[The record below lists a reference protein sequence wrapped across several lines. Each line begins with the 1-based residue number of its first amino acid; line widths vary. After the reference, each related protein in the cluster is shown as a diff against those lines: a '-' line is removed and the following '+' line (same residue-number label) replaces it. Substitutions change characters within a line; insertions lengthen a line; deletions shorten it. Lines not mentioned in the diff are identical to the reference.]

1 MRRLALVAVILL
13 LTPLASAVPEA
24 TVELKIERKLAN
36 FDLGI
41 NGGELSPN
49 GSKVLIYGEDGYA
62 HLLSAESADDENT
75 DVRLE
80 NETVQSLNSATWHP
94 GGKSA
99 LIVGDS
105 GTVLRFNS
113 TNYALGEA
121 EGAIAMADKD
131 INAIQFTPGSSV
143 AYLGTNDGEIWKYY
157 ADTFTLLDNTA
168 SSRITDIDCMRNE
181 NICVFTTLDDGIAV
195 VDQGDSISWIT
206 NTKFHTWLGVG
217 CEDPTMNACTAFA
230 SGKKTAPV
238 NINVLDTTQSSIGEI
253 IVLGQLQGDII
264 GDNPATESCSLI
276 AMAPFAMVR
285 WNQYD
290 EEAFLMFSKDNASE
304 VDVLLG
310 GETYAFAWEN
320 SVNTGFIVTS
330 QGRIVSF
337 APISEELGGGIPT
350 IFIGLFAM
358 TIPGVFLGLIY
369 WNSPFLQRQY
379 ARLVGRN
386 KKK

>member
-121 EGAIAMADKD
+121 EGATAMADKD

-310 GETYAFAWEN
+310 GESYAFAWEN

>member
-36 FDLGI
+36 FDLGV

-62 HLLSAESADDENT
+62 HLLSAGSADDENT
-75 DVRLE
+75 DIRLE

-143 AYLGTNDGEIWKYY
+143 AYLGTDDGEIWKYY

-238 NINVLDTTQSSIGEI
+238 NVNILDTTQSSIGEI

-264 GDNPATESCSLI
+264 GDNPASESCSLI

-290 EEAFLMFSKDNASE
+290 EEAFLMFSNDNASE
-304 VDVLLG
+304 VDVFLG
-310 GETYAFAWEN
+310 GDSYAFAWEN

>member
-49 GSKVLIYGEDGYA
+49 GSKVLIFGEDGYA

-75 DVRLE
+75 DIRLE

-121 EGAIAMADKD
+121 EGATAMADKD

-310 GETYAFAWEN
+310 GESYAFAWEN

>member
-36 FDLGI
+36 FDLGV

-62 HLLSAESADDENT
+62 HLLSAGSADDENT
-75 DVRLE
+75 DIRLE

-143 AYLGTNDGEIWKYY
+143 AYLGTDDGEIWKYY

-181 NICVFTTLDDGIAV
+181 NICVFTTLNDGIAV
-195 VDQGDSISWIT
+195 VDQADTISWIT

-238 NINVLDTTQSSIGEI
+238 NVNILDTTQSSIGEI

-264 GDNPATESCSLI
+264 GDNPASESCSLI

-290 EEAFLMFSKDNASE
+290 EEAFLMFSNDNASE
-304 VDVLLG
+304 VDVFLG
-310 GETYAFAWEN
+310 GDSYGFAWEN

>member
-75 DVRLE
+75 DIRLE

-168 SSRITDIDCMRNE
+168 SSRITDIDCMRNA
-181 NICVFTTLDDGIAV
+181 VSYTHLTLPTTLV
-195 VDQGDSISWIT
+195 V
-206 NTKFHTWLGVG
+206 
-217 CEDPTMNACTAFA
+217 
-230 SGKKTAPV
+230 
-238 NINVLDTTQSSIGEI
+238 
-253 IVLGQLQGDII
+253 
-264 GDNPATESCSLI
+264 
-276 AMAPFAMVR
+276 
-285 WNQYD
+285 
-290 EEAFLMFSKDNASE
+290 
-304 VDVLLG
+304 
-310 GETYAFAWEN
+310 
-320 SVNTGFIVTS
+320 
-330 QGRIVSF
+330 
-337 APISEELGGGIPT
+337 
-350 IFIGLFAM
+350 
-358 TIPGVFLGLIY
+358 
-369 WNSPFLQRQY
+369 
-379 ARLVGRN
+379 
-386 KKK
+386 